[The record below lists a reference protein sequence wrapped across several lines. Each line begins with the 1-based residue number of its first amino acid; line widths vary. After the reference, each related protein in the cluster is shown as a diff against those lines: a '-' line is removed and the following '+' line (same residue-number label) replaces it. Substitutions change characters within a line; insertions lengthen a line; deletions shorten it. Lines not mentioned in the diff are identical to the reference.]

1 MTAGTKVRCRLRNG
15 GGMEINMKKIELGS
29 YVIGMVQTNFYYLHR
44 EGEKET
50 IVFDPADYGKEIYEE
65 LARKGLEIKAIF
77 LTHGHFDHILG
88 VAALKQASGA
98 PVYASALERDLL
110 ADPDPNTSSQLRRS
124 CTLEADHYLNDGD
137 KVTEAGIT
145 MRMISTPGHTEG
157 SCCYYI
163 EGSETGGDPI
173 LISGDTLFEGSVGR
187 TDLPTGSMHDIVES
201 IRTKLYVLPDNTQVY
216 SGHGGPTSIGYE
228 KKNNFFVMA

>member
-1 MTAGTKVRCRLRNG
+1 MTAGTQLQCCRRKG
-15 GGMEINMKKIELGS
+15 GGMERNMKKIELGC

-50 IVFDPADYGKEIYEE
+50 IVFDPADYGREIYEK
-65 LARKGLEIKAIF
+65 LTRKGLEIKAIF

-88 VAALKQASGA
+88 VAALREASGA
-98 PVYASALERDLL
+98 PVYASELERDLL
-110 ADPDPNTSSQLRRS
+110 ADPDLNTSSQLRRA
-124 CTLEADHYLNDGD
+124 CTLEADHYLKDGE

-187 TDLPTGSMHDIVES
+187 TDLPTGSMHEIVES
-201 IRTKLYVLPDNTQVY
+201 IRTKLYILPDSTQVY
-216 SGHGGPTSIGYE
+216 TGHGGSTSIGYE
-228 KKNNFFVMA
+228 KKNNFFVTA

>member
-1 MTAGTKVRCRLRNG
+1 
-15 GGMEINMKKIELGS
+15 MKKIELGC

-44 EGEKET
+44 EGEKDT
-50 IVFDPADYGKEIYEE
+50 IVFDPADYGKEIYDE
-65 LARKGLEIKAIF
+65 LTRKGLEIKAIF

-88 VAALKQASGA
+88 VAALKEASGA
-98 PVYASALERDLL
+98 PVYASALESDLL
-110 ADPDPNTSSQLRRS
+110 ADPDLNTSSLLRRS
-124 CTLEADHYLNDGD
+124 CTLTADHYLHDGD

-145 MRMISTPGHTEG
+145 LQMLSTPGHTEG

-163 EGSETGGDPI
+163 EGSETGGDPM

-187 TDLPTGSMHDIVES
+187 TDLPTGSMQDLVES

-216 SGHGGPTSIGYE
+216 SGHGGFTSIGYE
-228 KKNNFFVMA
+228 KKNNFFVTA